1 MTNKPTEKNNK
12 LKSALLRSHRA
23 TQTSDSAFSEQ
34 VGGDWYKKLKIQPLD
49 YCMDNNFNACQT
61 KVIKYISR
69 YNLKHKAI
77 KDQVKDLE
85 KGKHCIDM
93 LIEKIKEK

>member
-1 MTNKPTEKNNK
+1 MSSNT
-12 LKSALLRSHRA
+12 LKKTLLKSHRA
-23 TQTSDSAFSEQ
+23 TQNDNSAFSEQ
-34 VGGDWYKKLKIQPLD
+34 VGGDWYKRLKIQPLD
-49 YCMDNNFNACQT
+49 YAMDNQLNPCQA

-69 YNLKHKAI
+69 YNLKQKNI

-85 KGKHCIDM
+85 KAKHVIDI

>member
-1 MTNKPTEKNNK
+1 MSLKPAIKTNK
-12 LKSALLRSHRA
+12 LKNALLKSHRT
-23 TQTSDSAFSEQ
+23 TQNDDSAFSEQ

-69 YNLKHKAI
+69 YSLKW
-77 KDQVKDLE
+77 KDKKRQIEDLE
-85 KGKHCIDM
+85 KGKHVIDM
-93 LIEKIKEK
+93 LIEKIKDK

>member
-12 LKSALLRSHRA
+12 LKSALLKSHRA
-23 TQTSDSAFSEQ
+23 TQTSDSAFADQ
-34 VGGDWYKKLKIQPLD
+34 VGGDWYKKLKIQPLA

-69 YNLKHKAI
+69 YNYKW
-77 KDQVKDLE
+77 KDKKRQIEDLE
-85 KGKHCIDM
+85 KGKHVIDM
-93 LIEKIKEK
+93 LIEKIK

>member
-1 MTNKPTEKNNK
+1 MSSNK
-12 LKSALLRSHRA
+12 LKNTLLKSHRA
-23 TQTSDSAFSEQ
+23 TQSDVSAFSEQ

-49 YCMDNNFNACQT
+49 YAMDNNLNPCQA

-69 YNLKHKAI
+69 YNIKQKNI
-77 KDQVKDLE
+77 KDQIKDLE
-85 KGKHCIDM
+85 KAIDI

>member
-1 MTNKPTEKNNK
+1 MSSNK
-12 LKSALLRSHRA
+12 LKNTLLKSHRA
-23 TQTSDSAFSEQ
+23 TQSDVSAFSEQ

-49 YCMDNNFNACQT
+49 YAMDNKLNPCQA

-69 YNLKHKAI
+69 YNIKQKNI
-77 KDQVKDLE
+77 KDQIKDLE
-85 KGKHCIDM
+85 KAKHVIDI